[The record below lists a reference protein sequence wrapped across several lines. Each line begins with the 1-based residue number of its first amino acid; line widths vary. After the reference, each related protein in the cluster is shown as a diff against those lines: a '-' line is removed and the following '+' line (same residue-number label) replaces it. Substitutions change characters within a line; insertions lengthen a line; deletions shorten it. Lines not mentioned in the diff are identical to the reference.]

1 VTARS
6 KLAAWRRPDVADLR
20 AGWTLAGI
28 EWFGMHVPRR
38 LARRLSDLVLDARFE
53 RMGAARAVV
62 AANMSRVLGLP
73 PTDPLVR
80 ATTREAFA
88 LYGRYW
94 YETFALRAMSF
105 DEVDRQFRPTGVEH
119 IDDGLKAGRGVILA
133 LPHMGNWDAAGHWL
147 AIHGYPLVAVAE
159 ELRPPSLYRRFYRH
173 RRALGMDIV
182 PLQSGIGEQLAR
194 MLVENRVVALLAD
207 RNLGGRG
214 VRVDFFGEP
223 ASLPAGPAML
233 ARATG
238 AALVPCAVFTQT
250 DGWTCTV
257 EPPMEVASGGET
269 RADVRATTEALVGRF
284 EDFVSSA
291 PADWHMFQ
299 PVWDA
304 PHRREHPSAPARESA
319 E

>member
-1 VTARS
+1 VNLEERIGALRH
-6 KLAAWRRPDVADLR
+6 LDVNDLR
-20 AGWTLAGI
+20 ASWTLAGM
-28 EWFGMHVPRR
+28 EWFGMHAPRG
-38 LARRLSDLVLDARFE
+38 LALRVSDALLDARFE
-53 RMGAARAVV
+53 RMRRERAVV

-73 PTDPLVR
+73 AADPLVQ

-94 YETFALRAMSF
+94 YETFALRSMSW
-105 DEVDRQFRPTGVEH
+105 DEVGRRFRPTGVDN
-119 IDDGLKAGRGVILA
+119 IDEGLKAGRGVILA

-147 AIHGYPLVAVAE
+147 ALEGYPLVAVAE

-182 PLQSGIGEQLAR
+182 PLQSGVGEQLAR

-223 ASLPAGPAML
+223 APLPAGPAML

-238 AALVPCAVFTQT
+238 AALVPCAVFTQS

-257 EPPMEVASGGET
+257 EQPMEVASGG
-269 RADVRATTEALVGRF
+269 DVRTDVRTTTAEIAARF
-284 EDFVSSA
+284 ERFVSAA

-304 PHRREHPSAPARESA
+304 PDGERLGEGGST
-319 E
+319 

>member
-1 VTARS
+1 VSVEERIAALRS
-6 KLAAWRRPDVADLR
+6 LDVNDLR
-20 AGWTLAGI
+20 ASWTLAGM
-28 EWFGMHVPRR
+28 EWFGKHAPRG
-38 LARRLSDLVLDARFE
+38 LALRVSDALLGARYE
-53 RMGAARAVV
+53 RMGREREIV

-73 PTDPLVR
+73 PADALVQ

-94 YETFALRAMSF
+94 YETFALRSMSW
-105 DEVDRQFRPTGVEH
+105 DEVDRRFRPTGVDN
-119 IDDGLKAGRGVILA
+119 IDEGLKAGRGVILA

-147 AIHGYPLVAVAE
+147 ALKGYPLVAVAE

-182 PLQSGIGEQLAR
+182 PLQSGVGEQLTR

-214 VRVDFFGEP
+214 VRVDFFDEP
-223 ASLPAGPAML
+223 ASLSAGPALL
-233 ARATG
+233 ARVTG
-238 AALVPCAVFTQT
+238 AALIPCAVFTQA

-257 EPPMEVASGGET
+257 EEPMEVASGGDT
-269 RADVRATTEALVGRF
+269 KADVRSTTAAIAARF
-284 EDFVSSA
+284 ERFVSAA

-304 PHRREHPSAPARESA
+304 PGGERSGGGDAT
-319 E
+319 

>member
-1 VTARS
+1 MTAWNR
-6 KLAAWRRPDVADLR
+6 LAEWRPPDASDLR
-20 AGWTLAGI
+20 AEWTLAGI
-28 EWFGMHVPRR
+28 EWFGKRAPRG
-38 LARRLSDLVLDARFE
+38 LARRVSDVVLNARFE
-53 RMGAARAVV
+53 RMGKERAIV
-62 AANMSRVLGLP
+62 AANMARVLGLP

-94 YETFALRAMSF
+94 VETFALRTMSW
-105 DEVDRQFRPTGVEH
+105 DEVDRRFRPTGVDQ
-119 IDDGLKAGRGVILA
+119 IDEGLKAGRGVILA

-159 ELRPPSLYRRFYRH
+159 ELRPPSLYERFYRH

-182 PLQSGIGEQLAR
+182 PLQAGVGEQLAR

-207 RNLGGRG
+207 RNIGGRG

-223 ASLPAGPAML
+223 ASLPAGPALL

-238 AALVPCAVFTQT
+238 AALVPCAVFTQS

-257 EPPMEVASGGET
+257 EPPMEVAHGGET
-269 RADVRATTEALVGRF
+269 KADVQATTAAIAGRF
-284 EDFVSSA
+284 ERFVSAA
-291 PADWHMFQ
+291 PADWHMFHR
-299 PVWDA
+299 VWDGDGA
-304 PHRREHPSAPARESA
+304 ASATPRGEAR
-319 E
+319 